1 MSCDMAADTAWDTV
15 LIWEQKWP
23 ATWVIPVFT
32 AGMPARS
39 WLEFNF
45 RGMLAVKLYDGSS
58 SRRRMFSFVWEVAQ
72 VVPAAYENQA
82 LHINPG
88 FSKSGFERLAIM
100 YN

>member
-1 MSCDMAADTAWDTV
+1 
-15 LIWEQKWP
+15 
-23 ATWVIPVFT
+23 
-32 AGMPARS
+32 MP
-39 WLEFNF
+39 
-45 RGMLAVKLYDGSS
+45 AVKLYDGSS